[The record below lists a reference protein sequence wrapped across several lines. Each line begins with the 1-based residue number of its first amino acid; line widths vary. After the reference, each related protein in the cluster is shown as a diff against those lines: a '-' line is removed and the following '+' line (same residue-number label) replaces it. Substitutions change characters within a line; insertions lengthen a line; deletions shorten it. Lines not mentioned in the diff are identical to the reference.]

1 MIEKTVDV
9 AVVGVGAAGSHAL
22 LSAARRG
29 ASVLG
34 IEQFPIGHD
43 RGSSHG
49 RSRLFRGGASEGPL
63 YVDLARR
70 SREIWAGLEQETG
83 REILSLVS
91 GVTIGPADGDL
102 IRDTRSALE
111 ARDMPFEVL
120 DPEQLRHRFPQHR
133 VLDGDRGLLD
143 PATGVVRPELAITT
157 AVELARAAGATV
169 WDGTRVLSI
178 DDTVDGVTIE
188 TDRGTVVAKKLILS
202 AGAWAARLLPDLPTP
217 FVVRRAILT
226 WFTPRDGSADDFTPE
241 RFPVFTRDDGDL
253 RGWGAPMIDEF
264 GVKVGLHDQDGPV
277 VGDPSRNP
285 AEVTAAETARVEEFV
300 SRQFDGLVPTA
311 VHAKGCMITLTPDE
325 NFSVGTLREHPDVVL
340 LAACSGHGF
349 KHSPA
354 IGEIGADLAI
364 LGRTTTD
371 ISPLDPHR
379 FTRQHTTTRSAT

>member
-1 MIEKTVDV
+1 VIEEVVDV

-43 RGSSHG
+43 HGSSHG

-70 SREIWAGLEQETG
+70 SREIWSELEQETG

-102 IRDTRSALE
+102 VRDTRSALE

-120 DPEQLRHRFPQHR
+120 DPDELRARFPQHR
-133 VLDGDRGLLD
+133 VLDSDLGLLD

-169 WDGTRVLSI
+169 WEDTRVLSLT
-178 DDTVDGVTIE
+178 DDGNGVTIE
-188 TDRGTVVAKKLILS
+188 TDRGTVVAKKVILS
-202 AGAWAARLLPDLPTP
+202 AGAWVNRLLPDVPTP

-226 WFTPRDGSADDFTPE
+226 WFTPRAGHEDDFTPE

-253 RGWGAPMIDEF
+253 RGWGAPSIDEF

-277 VGDPSRNP
+277 VADPSANP
-285 AEVTAAETARVEEFV
+285 AEVSAVETARVEEFV
-300 SRQFDGLVPTA
+300 GRQFDGLVPTA

-325 NFSVGTLREHPDVVL
+325 HFSVGALHDHPDVVL

-364 LGRTTTD
+364 LGGTRAD
-371 ISPLDPHR
+371 ISLLDPHR
-379 FTRQHTTTRSAT
+379 FTR